1 MTHLKSG
8 DLVPTFSLTCDNGEV
23 ITPAALS
30 GRPAVI
36 YFYPEDDSGGCIDE
50 NVEFSALQTE
60 FENRG
65 ASLIGVSPD
74 DVASHNK
81 FRAKYDLLPRLGA
94 DPDRAMIEAFGLWQL
109 KKLYGREFMGLVRT
123 SFIIDADGR
132 IARVIRATRIKGHA
146 AKVLKALDE
155 VLAPDQR

>member
-8 DLVPTFSLTCDNGEV
+8 DLIPTFSLTCDNGEV
-23 ITPAALS
+23 ITSAALS

-36 YFYPEDDSGGCIDE
+36 YFYPADDSGGCIDE
-50 NVEFSALQTE
+50 NIEFSALQAE

-74 DVASHNK
+74 DVTSHNK

-123 SFIIDADGR
+123 SFIIDAEGR
-132 IARVIRATRIKGHA
+132 IARIIRATRIKGHA

-155 VLAPDQR
+155 VLATDQQ